1 MRLVILNN
9 FYFIG
14 IGLKMKFYLSKNGF
28 CSWYQIFHFNC
39 IFSHYVEQR
48 GQGWVLI
55 LLFKSCFSWAKR
67 LKPLIGPWESMTTTL
82 APCMALK
89 LRQLMQYLS
98 KLHKNEK
105 NTHFFSLFQGSDHF
119 LGLITHT
126 IIYGHPLGA

>member
-1 MRLVILNN
+1 MAFVADIK
-9 FYFIG
+9 YFTLIAFFPTM
-14 IGLKMKFYLSKNGF
+14 LQQK
-28 CSWYQIFHFNC
+28 
-39 IFSHYVEQR
+39 

-105 NTHFFSLFQGSDHF
+105 NTHFFSLFQGSDHL
-119 LGLITHT
+119 LGLTTHT
-126 IIYGHPLGA
+126 IIYGPPPGTIGKLLKYLSHLSSL